1 LSIAATLGK
10 IPFQR
15 LSSRICSQPEVG
27 GEESKGGEE
36 GAGGGREG
44 GGEFPT

>member
-1 LSIAATLGK
+1 LSIAATLRK

-15 LSSRICSQPEVG
+15 SCSRICSQPEVR

-36 GAGGGREG
+36 GAGG
-44 GGEFPT
+44 EFPT